1 MAHAQF
7 VCHKLVSVFTVGFTK
22 ILVQHD
28 TVDNSATAIYA
39 IHQQECQPGDVVG
52 FHYQAANQKQQNEGH
67 TNATHITS
75 KALCFVF
82 WTEVEET
89 ETDEGTVEAEETEE
103 IEKTDEEI
111 AALGYIKAVVTSEE
125 GAKVFESIDPE
136 AIEVETIGAGTE
148 IWILKQE
155 DGWALLYSGSEEDAV
170 RYIRL
175 SDTDAFEE
183 EIVPYEES
191 WYADNSDL
199 EVLLIDETG
208 NPLNNHK
215 AYASVTTVEGEETTI
230 TQSIIVDNLAE
241 DEHCEY
247 QWYYSLN
254 GGESWELIPEG
265 TTDTNAYVFSF
276 DMWLRSWKA
285 VVTIKK

>member
-1 MAHAQF
+1 MVAWQTKVQNAEEWTGAGYGET
-7 VCHKLVSVFTVGFTK
+7 LTVELTEENINNSYRFRMEDESYSEEYTLTTK
-22 ILVQHD
+22 V
-28 TVDNSATAIYA
+28 
-39 IHQQECQPGDVVG
+39 E
-52 FHYQAANQKQQNEGH
+52 AAEETEETETTEEN
-67 TNATHITS
+67 
-75 KALCFVF
+75 
-82 WTEVEET
+82 TEVEET